1 MYRARRLMPLV
12 LVLVSLATPSWAEV
26 SAGTVAAVE
35 GKADLVRGTATQA
48 ITVGTA
54 IEVGDH
60 VRTGKPGR
68 VRIVFRD
75 ETTLN
80 VGDGSDLAI
89 GENVFKPDE
98 GAVSSVVRLLSGK
111 VRALVSEYY
120 KDPLTSYQVE
130 TATAVSGVRG
140 TDFIVVF
147 RDADAVTDVVDLTGR
162 VEVHGVVDLKGHGV
176 VVTPKTK
183 TTVARGGYPTEPKP
197 VSDAELGAYLEG
209 LDFIGGGAAESM
221 LLDSP
226 IIEKGAL
233 PREDAGGGGGEAGA
247 GGATAAA
254 PIAGSPSSLTPSPNT
269 EEPQQPGDRS
279 SPAGVVEQPPAAVE
293 RLGDIGVEFE
303 RAKPLPSQRK

>member
-1 MYRARRLMPLV
+1 MHRARRLKPLV
-12 LVLVSLATPSWAEV
+12 LVLICLAAPARAQESV
-26 SAGTVAAVE
+26 GTVAAVE

-48 ITVGTA
+48 ITVGAA
-54 IEVGDH
+54 IAVGDH

-98 GAVSSVVRLLSGK
+98 GAVSSAIRLLSGK

-147 RDADAVTDVVDLTGR
+147 RDADAVTDVVGLTGR
-162 VEVHGVVDLKGHGV
+162 VEVHGVVDRRGHGV
-176 VVTPKTK
+176 IVTPKTK

-209 LDFIGGGAAESM
+209 LDFIGGGANESM

-233 PREDAGGGGGEAGA
+233 PPEDVGGGGAQPGAA
-247 GGATAAA
+247 GGTAAA

-269 EEPQQPGDRS
+269 EQPQQPGDRS
-279 SPAGVVEQPPAAVE
+279 SPAGVIQQPPAAVE
-293 RLGDIGVEFE
+293 RLGDIGVEFD
-303 RAKPLPSQRK
+303 RAKRLPSHRK